1 MNGVLCAGNKEET
14 NYVIIQLPLVCH
26 SQIKCQIK
34 VRGGHSVCLM
44 ECRLPAPE
52 CDSRGED
59 GSKKQESARAERG
72 AVAPTTGCTF
82 SKCSPLKRLVPKTS
96 LDVQSGARS

>member
-14 NYVIIQLPLVCH
+14 NYVIIQLLLVCH

-34 VRGGHSVCLM
+34 VRGHSVCLM

-52 CDSRGED
+52 SDSRVGW
-59 GSKKQESARAERG
+59 
-72 AVAPTTGCTF
+72 
-82 SKCSPLKRLVPKTS
+82 L
-96 LDVQSGARS
+96 